1 MTASSE
7 IIAYELTFVSI
18 PKNFDKA
25 STTQVNSVS
34 NQIAMAKKKGFNY
47 LLTLIVTDLWDHA
60 YLQPLIIFS
69 LIRKPISDA

>member
-34 NQIAMAKKKGFNY
+34 NQIAMAKKKD
-47 LLTLIVTDLWDHA
+47 LTIC
-60 YLQPLIIFS
+60 
-69 LIRKPISDA
+69 